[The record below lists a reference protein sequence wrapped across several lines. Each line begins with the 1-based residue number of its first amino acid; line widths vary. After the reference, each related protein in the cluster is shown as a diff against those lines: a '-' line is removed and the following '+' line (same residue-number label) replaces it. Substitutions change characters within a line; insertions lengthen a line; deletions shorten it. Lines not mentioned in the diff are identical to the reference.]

1 MQFAHDK
8 MRVVAVVEAPIFV
21 VVRCGGVRGRK
32 RRRRERERE
41 EGKEGRS
48 VAAPGRTIPHMGGA
62 GEESGGGER
71 GDLTV
76 QHEREGHESEPM
88 QDVERVVAE

>member
-48 VAAPGRTIPHMGGA
+48 VAAPGRTIPPMGGQE
-62 GEESGGGER
+62 G
-71 GDLTV
+71 
-76 QHEREGHESEPM
+76 EREG
-88 QDVERVVAE
+88 